1 MVTFH
6 VPTRNT
12 AEDQLV
18 FKVPERAVLLAGSRH
33 GIVAPQTAAGLVEHL
48 CRVGF
53 GLLIGCAP
61 GIDKC
66 FRNAVSRNA
75 EARETS
81 FIACAFPS
89 RVGQSEEVGLTAGV
103 VVPDGL
109 SAAAALR
116 RRTLWMV
123 KRSALLILFPDDP
136 ATGRWGKGSRLAFH
150 AALFQLKP
158 VFVVTAKR
166 PADSPHHRIIAD
178 SFFGVMNGYWAVPH
192 PTEMGTCDE
201 EW

>member
-12 AEDQLV
+12 ASDPLV
-18 FKVPERAVLLAGSRH
+18 FKVPERVVLLAGSRH
-33 GIVAPQTAAGLVEHL
+33 GVVAPQTAEGLVEHL
-48 CRVGF
+48 CRAGF

-61 GIDKC
+61 GIDAS
-66 FRNAVSRNA
+66 FRQVVSRNEA
-75 EARETS
+75 ARESS
-81 FIACAFPS
+81 FIACAFAHRIGPS
-89 RVGQSEEVGLTAGV
+89 EDVGLTAGV

-109 SAAAALR
+109 SAAASLR

-123 KRSALLILFPDDP
+123 KRSVLLILFPDDP
-136 ATGRWGKGSRLAFH
+136 QTGRWGKGSRLAFQ

-166 PADSPHHRIIAD
+166 PPDSPHHRIIPD
-178 SFFGVMNGYWAVPH
+178 SFFGVTDGYWAVPH
-192 PTEMGTCDE
+192 PTDLGTCDE

>member
-6 VPTRNT
+6 VPTANT
-12 AEDQLV
+12 AEDRLV
-18 FKVPERAVLLAGSRH
+18 FSVPERAILVAGSRH
-33 GIVAPQTAAGLVEHL
+33 GIVAPQTARELVDHVS
-48 CRVGF
+48 RAGF
-53 GLLIGCAP
+53 GMLIGCAP
-61 GIDKC
+61 GIDAS
-66 FRNAVSRNA
+66 FRQAVSCNE

-81 FIACAFPS
+81 FIACAFAS
-89 RVGQSEEVGLTAGV
+89 RLAENESAGLTASV

-123 KRSALLILFPDDP
+123 KRCVLLILFPDDP
-136 ATGRWGKGSRLAFH
+136 ATGRWGKGSRLAFT

-158 VFVVTAKR
+158 VFVVTSKR
-166 PADSPHHRIIAD
+166 PLDSPHHRIIAD
-178 SFFGVMNGYWAVPH
+178 SFFGVMDGYWAVPH
-192 PTEMGTCDE
+192 PTELGTCDE

>member
-1 MVTFH
+1 MVTFQ
-6 VPTRNT
+6 VPTQTEAQDR
-12 AEDQLV
+12 LV
-18 FKVPERAVLLAGSRH
+18 FSVPERAVLVAGSRR
-33 GIVAPQTAAGLVEHL
+33 GIVPPDTTTGLVEHL
-48 CRVGF
+48 CRAGF
-53 GLLIGCAP
+53 GLLIGCAA
-61 GIDKC
+61 GIDAS
-66 FRNAVSRNA
+66 FRCAVSRN
-75 EARETS
+75 EDARESS
-81 FIACAFPS
+81 FIACAFAG
-89 RVGQSEEVGLTAGV
+89 RVGQSEDVGLTAGV

-123 KRSALLILFPDDP
+123 KRCVLLILFPDDP
-136 ATGRWGKGSRLAFH
+136 KTGRWGKGSRLAFT

-178 SFFGVMNGYWAVPH
+178 SFYGITNGYWAVPH
-192 PTEMGTCDE
+192 PTELGTCDE

>member
-1 MVTFH
+1 MVTFQ

-12 AEDQLV
+12 ASDPLV
-18 FKVPERAVLLAGSRH
+18 FKIPERAVLLAGSRH
-33 GIVAPQTAAGLVEHL
+33 GAVAPQTAAGLVAHL
-48 CRVGF
+48 CKAGF

-61 GIDKC
+61 GIDAS
-66 FRNAVSRNA
+66 FRNAVSRN
-75 EARETS
+75 EDARETS
-81 FIACAFPS
+81 FIACAFAN
-89 RVGQSEEVGLTAGV
+89 RVGQSEAQGLTAGV

-109 SAAAALR
+109 SAAATLR

-123 KRSALLILFPDDP
+123 KRSVLLLLFPDDP
-136 ATGRWGKGSRLAFH
+136 ATGRWGKGSRLAFD

-166 PADSPHHRIIAD
+166 PANSPHHRIIAD
-178 SFFGVMNGYWAVPH
+178 SFFGVTDGYWAVPH
-192 PTEMGTCDE
+192 PTELGTCDE

>member
-6 VPTRNT
+6 VPTQRE
-12 AEDQLV
+12 AQERLV
-18 FKVPERAVLLAGSRH
+18 FSVPERAVLLAGSRN
-33 GIVAPQTAAGLVEHL
+33 GTVAPQTARALVDH
-48 CRVGF
+48 VSQAGF
-53 GLLIGCAP
+53 GLLVGCAP
-61 GIDKC
+61 GIDES
-66 FRNAVSRNA
+66 FRLAVSRN
-75 EARETS
+75 EDARETS
-81 FIACAFPS
+81 FIACAFAS
-89 RVGQSEEVGLTAGV
+89 RLTESQSAGLTAGV

-123 KRSALLILFPDDP
+123 KRSVLLILFPDDP
-136 ATGRWGKGSRLAFH
+136 ATGRWGKGSRLAFT

-166 PADSPHHRIIAD
+166 PSDSPHHRIIAD
-178 SFFGVMNGYWAVPH
+178 SFFGVTDGYWAVPH
-192 PTEMGTCDE
+192 PTELGTCDE

>member
-6 VPTRNT
+6 VPTQT
-12 AEDQLV
+12 GAEDRLV
-18 FKVPERAVLLAGSRH
+18 FKIPGRAVLLAGSRH
-33 GIVAPQTAAGLVEHL
+33 GIVAPQTAAGLVERL
-48 CRVGF
+48 CKSGF

-61 GIDKC
+61 GIDEC
-66 FRNAVSRNA
+66 FRNAVSRN
-75 EARETS
+75 EDVRETS
-81 FIACAFPS
+81 FIACAFAG
-89 RVGQSEEVGLTAGV
+89 RIGQSEAAGLTAGV

-109 SAAAALR
+109 SAAASLR

-123 KRSALLILFPDDP
+123 KRSVLLILFPDDP
-136 ATGRWGKGSRLAFH
+136 ETGHWGKGSRLAFN

-178 SFFGVMNGYWAVPH
+178 SFFGVMGGYWAVPH
-192 PTEMGTCDE
+192 PTELGTCDE

>member
-12 AEDQLV
+12 AQDQLV
-18 FKVPERAVLLAGSRH
+18 FKIPERAVLVAGSRH
-33 GIVAPQTAAGLVEHL
+33 GIVAPQTAAELAEHL
-48 CRVGF
+48 CKSGF

-61 GIDKC
+61 GIDEC
-66 FRNAVSRNA
+66 FRLAVSRN
-75 EARETS
+75 EDARESS
-81 FIACAFPS
+81 FIACAFAD
-89 RVGQSEEVGLTAGV
+89 RVGQNEEARLTSGV

-109 SAAAALR
+109 SAAASLR

-123 KRSALLILFPDDP
+123 KRSVLLILFPDDP
-136 ATGRWGKGSRLAFH
+136 ATGRWGKGSRLAFD

-158 VFVVTAKR
+158 VFVVTTKR
-166 PADSPHHRIIAD
+166 PSDSPHHRIIAD
-178 SFFGVMNGYWAVPH
+178 SFFGITDGYWAVPH
-192 PTEMGTCDE
+192 PTELGTCDE

>member
-6 VPTRNT
+6 VPTNTT
-12 AEDQLV
+12 AEDRLV
-18 FKVPERAVLLAGSRH
+18 FKIPEHAVLVAGSRH
-33 GIVAPQTAAGLVEHL
+33 GIVAPQTATRLVEHL
-48 CRVGF
+48 SQAGF

-61 GIDKC
+61 GIDTL
-66 FRNAVSRNA
+66 FRSAVSQN
-75 EARETS
+75 ETARETS
-81 FIACAFPS
+81 FIACAFPG
-89 RVGQSEEVGLTAGV
+89 RVRQSEESGLTAAV

-123 KRSALLILFPDDP
+123 KRSVLLILFPDDP
-136 ATGRWGKGSRLAFH
+136 ATGHWGKGSRLAFT

-158 VFVVTAKR
+158 VFVVTRRK
-166 PADSPHHRIIAD
+166 PKESPHYRIIAD
-178 SFFGVMNGYWAVPH
+178 SFFGVMDGYWAVPH
-192 PTEMGTCDE
+192 PTELGTCDE

>member
-1 MVTFH
+1 MVTFQ
-6 VPTRNT
+6 VPAHNT
-12 AEDQLV
+12 VSDRLV
-18 FKVPERAVLLAGSRH
+18 FQVPARAVLLAGSRH
-33 GIVAPQTAAGLVEHL
+33 GSVLRRVTDDLVEHL
-48 CRVGF
+48 CRADF

-61 GIDKC
+61 GIDEC
-66 FRNAVSRNA
+66 FRKAVCRNA
-75 EARETS
+75 AAREMS
-81 FIACAFPS
+81 FIACAFDS
-89 RVGQSEEVGLTAGV
+89 RRRQNEAAGLTASV

-123 KRSALLILFPDDP
+123 KRSVLLILFPDDP
-136 ATGRWGKGSRLAFH
+136 ATGRWGKGSRLAFQ

-166 PADSPHHRIIAD
+166 PPDSPHHRIIAD
-178 SFFGVMNGYWAVPH
+178 SFFGVMDGYWAVPH
-192 PTEMGTCDE
+192 PTELGTCDE

>member
-6 VPTRNT
+6 VPTQT
-12 AEDQLV
+12 GAEDRLV

-33 GIVAPQTAAGLVEHL
+33 GVVAPQTAAGLVEHL
-48 CRVGF
+48 CRKGF

-61 GIDKC
+61 GIDEC
-66 FRNAVSRNA
+66 FRNAVSRNE
-75 EARETS
+75 EARETG
-81 FIACAFPS
+81 FVACTFAN
-89 RVGQSEEVGLTAGV
+89 RVRQSEEFGLTAGV

-109 SAAAALR
+109 SAAATLR

-123 KRSALLILFPDDP
+123 KRCVLLILFPDDP
-136 ATGRWGKGSRLAFH
+136 QTGHWGRGSRLAFQ

-178 SFFGVMNGYWAVPH
+178 SFYGIANGYWAVPH
-192 PTEMGTCDE
+192 PTELGTCDE

>member
-1 MVTFH
+1 MVTFN
-6 VPTRNT
+6 VPTQST
-12 AEDQLV
+12 AEDRLV
-18 FKVPERAVLLAGSRH
+18 FKIPERAVLLAGSRH
-33 GIVAPQTAAGLVEHL
+33 GIVAPQMAARLVEHL
-48 CRVGF
+48 RQAGF

-61 GIDKC
+61 GIDASL
-66 FRNAVSRNA
+66 RSAVSRN
-75 EARETS
+75 ESARETS
-81 FIACAFPS
+81 FIACAFAG
-89 RVGQSEEVGLTAGV
+89 RVGQSEDVGLTAGV

-123 KRSALLILFPDDP
+123 KRSVLLILFPDDP
-136 ATGRWGKGSRLAFH
+136 ATGRWGKGSRLAFQ

-178 SFFGVMNGYWAVPH
+178 SFFGVMDGYWAVPH
-192 PTEMGTCDE
+192 PTELGTCDE

>member
-6 VPTRNT
+6 VPTQT
-12 AEDQLV
+12 GAEDRLV

-33 GIVAPQTAAGLVEHL
+33 GVVASQTAARLVAHL
-48 CRVGF
+48 CKAGF

-61 GIDKC
+61 GIDAL
-66 FRNAVSRNA
+66 FRNAVSRN
-75 EARETS
+75 EDARETS
-81 FIACAFPS
+81 FIACAFAG
-89 RVGQSEEVGLTAGV
+89 RVRQSEAAGLTAGV

-109 SAAAALR
+109 SAAASLR

-123 KRSALLILFPDDP
+123 KRSVLLILFPDDP
-136 ATGRWGKGSRLAFH
+136 ATGRWGKGSRLAFD

-158 VFVVTAKR
+158 VFVVTKKR

-178 SFFGVMNGYWAVPH
+178 SFYGITDGYWAVPH
-192 PTEMGTCDE
+192 PTELGTCDE

>member
-1 MVTFH
+1 MVTFQ
-6 VPTRNT
+6 VPTHNT
-12 AEDQLV
+12 AEDRLV
-18 FKVPERAVLLAGSRH
+18 FKIPERAVLLAGSRH
-33 GIVAPQTAAGLVEHL
+33 GVVVPQTAAGLVEHL
-48 CRVGF
+48 CEAGF
-53 GLLIGCAP
+53 GLFIGCAP

-66 FRNAVSRNA
+66 FRLAVSRN
-75 EARETS
+75 EDARESS
-81 FIACAFPS
+81 FIACAFAG
-89 RVGQSEEVGLTAGV
+89 RVGQSEDIGLTAGV

-123 KRSALLILFPDDP
+123 KRSVLLILFPEDP
-136 ATGRWGKGSRLAFH
+136 QTGRWGKGSRLAFN

-166 PADSPHHRIIAD
+166 PSDSPHHRIIAD
-178 SFFGVMNGYWAVPH
+178 SFFGVMDGYWAVPH
-192 PTEMGTCDE
+192 PTELGTCDE

>member
-6 VPTRNT
+6 VPTHVT
-12 AEDQLV
+12 ADDRLV
-18 FKVPERAVLLAGSRH
+18 FKIPERAVLLAGSRH
-33 GIVAPQTAAGLVEHL
+33 GIVGPQAAAGLVEHL
-48 CRVGF
+48 CRAGF

-61 GIDKC
+61 GIDASL
-66 FRNAVSRNA
+66 RTAVSRNKA
-75 EARETS
+75 ARESS
-81 FIACAFPS
+81 FIACAFTG
-89 RVGQSEEVGLTAGV
+89 RVGQNEAARLTAGV

-123 KRSALLILFPDDP
+123 KRCVLLVLFPDDP
-136 ATGRWGKGSRLAFH
+136 ATGRWGKGSRLAFQ

-166 PADSPHHRIIAD
+166 PADSPHHRVIAD
-178 SFFGVMNGYWAVPH
+178 NFYGITNGYWAVTH
-192 PTEMGTCDE
+192 PTELGTCDK

>member
-12 AEDQLV
+12 AEDPLV
-18 FKVPERAVLLAGSRH
+18 FRIPERTVLLAGNRY
-33 GIVAPQTAAGLVEHL
+33 GVVAPQTAAGLVEHL
-48 CRVGF
+48 CRASF

-61 GIDKC
+61 GIDAS
-66 FRNAVSRNA
+66 FRQAVSRN
-75 EARETS
+75 EDARESS
-81 FIACAFPS
+81 FIACAFS
-89 RVGQSEEVGLTAGV
+89 GRVGQSEDVGLTAGV

-123 KRSALLILFPDDP
+123 KRCVLLILFPDDP
-136 ATGRWGKGSRLAFH
+136 ATGRWGKGSRLAFQ

-158 VFVVTAKR
+158 VFVVTARR

-178 SFFGVMNGYWAVPH
+178 SFFGVMDGYWAVPH
-192 PTEMGTCDE
+192 PTELGTCDE

>member
-6 VPTRNT
+6 VPTHST

-18 FKVPERAVLLAGSRH
+18 FKVPERAVLVAGSRH
-33 GIVAPQTAAGLVEHL
+33 GIVPSRIGSQFVEHL
-48 CRVGF
+48 SQAGF
-53 GLLIGCAP
+53 GFLVGCAP
-61 GIDKC
+61 GIDAC

-81 FIACAFPS
+81 FIACAFENC
-89 RVGQSEEVGLTAGV
+89 VGQSEAQGLTAGV

-123 KRSALLILFPDDP
+123 KRSVFLILFPDDP
-136 ATGRWGKGSRLAFH
+136 QTGHWGKGSRLAFN

-166 PADSPHHRIIAD
+166 LADSPHHRIIAD
-178 SFFGVMNGYWAVPH
+178 SFYGITDGYWTVPH
-192 PTEMGTCDE
+192 PTELGTCDE

>member
-6 VPTRNT
+6 VPTQTGAVDR
-12 AEDQLV
+12 LV
-18 FKVPERAVLLAGSRH
+18 FKVPERAVLVAGSRH
-33 GIVAPQTAAGLVEHL
+33 GIVAPQTAATLVEHL
-48 CRVGF
+48 CKSGF

-61 GIDKC
+61 GIDEC
-66 FRNAVSRNA
+66 FRLAVSRN
-75 EARETS
+75 EDARESS

-89 RVGQSEEVGLTAGV
+89 RVGQSEDVGLTAGV

-123 KRSALLILFPDDP
+123 KRCVLLILFPDDP
-136 ATGRWGKGSRLAFH
+136 KTGYWGKGSRLAFN

-178 SFFGVMNGYWAVPH
+178 SFFGVTDGYWAVPH
-192 PTEMGTCDE
+192 PTELGTCDE

>member
-1 MVTFH
+1 MVTFQ
-6 VPTRNT
+6 VPTHNT
-12 AEDQLV
+12 AVDPLV
-18 FKVPERAVLLAGSRH
+18 FSVPERVVLVAGSRH
-33 GIVAPQTAAGLVEHL
+33 GVVAQETAAGLVEHL
-48 CRVGF
+48 CKAGF

-61 GIDKC
+61 GIDEG
-66 FRNAVSRNA
+66 FRNAVSRDV

-81 FIACAFPS
+81 FIACAFAG
-89 RVGQSEEVGLTAGV
+89 RVGESEAQGLTARV

-109 SAAAALR
+109 SAAASLR

-123 KRSALLILFPDDP
+123 KRSVLLILFPDDP
-136 ATGRWGKGSRLAFH
+136 ATGRWGKGSRLAFT

-158 VFVVTAKR
+158 VFVVTSKR

-178 SFFGVMNGYWAVPH
+178 SFFGIMDGYWAVPH
-192 PTEMGTCDE
+192 PTELGTCDE